1 MSKFIK
7 SVKSLEKIAEK
18 GKVFSKEKSI
28 IFVENKDDFD
38 VLQILLCENCPNVIC
53 QEKTKFFREMYRHFR
68 DPKREECYCPTW
80 LVLLNGMDVLYE
92 DLKIAENYEEMA
104 ERMNLSKF

>member
-1 MSKFIK
+1 M
-7 SVKSLEKIAEK
+7 
-18 GKVFSKEKSI
+18 
-28 IFVENKDDFD
+28 
-38 VLQILLCENCPNVIC
+38 LQILLCENCPNAIC

-68 DPKREECYCPTW
+68 DPKRNECYCPSD

-92 DLKIAENYEEMA
+92 ELKIAENYDEMA